1 MKVDS
6 ILGEV
11 EAWSRQARVNVR
23 KGRFERAI
31 TFDLTVDR
39 DQNFT

>member
-1 MKVDS
+1 MES
-6 ILGEV
+6 ILSEAEV
-11 EAWSRQARVNVR
+11 WSRQARVKVR
-23 KGRFERAI
+23 KGRFGRAI